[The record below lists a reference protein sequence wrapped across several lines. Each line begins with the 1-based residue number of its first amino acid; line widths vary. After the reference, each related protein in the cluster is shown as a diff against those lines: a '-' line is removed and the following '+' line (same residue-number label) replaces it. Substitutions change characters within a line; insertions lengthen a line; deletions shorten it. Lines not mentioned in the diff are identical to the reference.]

1 MIYFWCCCN
10 ANQSN
15 LFRSDIHLS
24 NFSLSTPRDIN
35 QEGSSSRFR
44 DFRDFKDSEDVV
56 KGCARPGETNCS
68 LFVETRSVE
77 EQTKVDRCCGRCSF
91 SQKRI
96 HGKSLKAI
104 NRGRFISGVRRS
116 IVAAG
121 IALLPLG
128 RKKQRGA
135 TRLDRNSRVVHFS
148 RDNEKV
154 SLARERKDVNGRER
168 IKQAKKKSELKRV
181 ES

>member
-1 MIYFWCCCN
+1 MWSRV
-10 ANQSN
+10 A
-15 LFRSDIHLS
+15 
-24 NFSLSTPRDIN
+24 RD
-35 QEGSSSRFR
+35 Q
-44 DFRDFKDSEDVV
+44 V
-56 KGCARPGETNCS
+56 KLIALCS
-68 LFVETRSVE
+68 LKLVLWKNKR
-77 EQTKVDRCCGRCSF
+77 KWIDRCCGRCSF